1 MKQKSLLN
9 AILIVAGMGVI
20 ISGYSLASHY
30 SLASTKF
37 CSLSETINCDL
48 VNKSSYAEIGGI
60 PVALMGVIGYLFLL
74 VAAFMKKRHL
84 RDVSLS
90 LFLVVTSAFAFLFS
104 LYLTG
109 IEAFVLL
116 AWCLLCLASQAVIFV
131 ILLASLWEY
140 RLSKKR

>member
-9 AILIVAGMGVI
+9 SILLASGIGFI
-20 ISGYSLASHY
+20 ISAYSLASHY
-30 SLASTKF
+30 SLASTEF

-48 VNKSSYAEIGGI
+48 VNKSAYAEIGGI
-60 PVALMGVIGYLFLL
+60 PVALMGMIGYLFLFA
-74 VAAFMKKRHL
+74 AAFMKKRHL

-90 LFLVVTSAFAFLFS
+90 LFLVVASASAFLFS

-109 IEAFVLL
+109 IEAFVLR
-116 AWCLLCLASQAVIFV
+116 AWCLLCLASQAMIFIV
-131 ILLASLWEY
+131 LLASFFEY